1 MLDWQR
7 MTRALAESPPRHA
20 PGAAHGYH
28 AFTYGWLV
36 GEIVQRVTGKPFS
49 EVLAAEL
56 AGPLEL
62 DGLFVGMPSDQM
74 HRRAQLIAPRRN
86 RAISANDL
94 KRRFRLVSGGLR
106 LARIDYDVEDAASA
120 LLPPGIDELDF
131 GSEEVAAAVIP
142 AANGTFTAR
151 SLAKLYAT
159 LAAGGELDGVRL
171 LSRETL
177 DKARTVQNR
186 GVGRVVPISM
196 RWRLGYHRVHTI
208 RGRVPGGFGHS
219 GYGGSG
225 AWADPARE
233 LAVALVL
240 NSGAGTP
247 FGDLR
252 IVQIGTAA
260 LRCADRR

>member
-1 MLDWQR
+1 
-7 MTRALAESPPRHA
+7 
-20 PGAAHGYH
+20 
-28 AFTYGWLV
+28 
-36 GEIVQRVTGKPFS
+36 
-49 EVLAAEL
+49 
-56 AGPLEL
+56 
-62 DGLFVGMPSDQM
+62 
-74 HRRAQLIAPRRN
+74 
-86 RAISANDL
+86 
-94 KRRFRLVSGGLR
+94 
-106 LARIDYDVEDAASA
+106 
-120 LLPPGIDELDF
+120 
-131 GSEEVAAAVIP
+131 
-142 AANGTFTAR
+142 
-151 SLAKLYAT
+151 
-159 LAAGGELDGVRL
+159 
-171 LSRETL
+171 
-177 DKARTVQNR
+177 
-186 GVGRVVPISM
+186 M